1 MHQYSRAE
9 RLLLRPFPENSE
21 NSILMSGNDQH
32 EMFDHLDILGREG
45 DRHEGKAKDFGT
57 PRRSMLPDLTAPGM
71 DIAPSNRLPM
81 GIGPSD
87 LISDQNEGT
96 VMLVDLSISCRYLA
110 GLCQIRQGK
119 WAEATEMLGEANPFR
134 GTDGVG
140 PRIAN
145 TDGGIKVS
153 FTVLEHTF
161 ISRILD

>member
-9 RLLLRPFPENSE
+9 RLLLRPFSENSE

-45 DRHEGKAKDFGT
+45 DRHKGKAKDFGT

-96 VMLVDLSISCRYLA
+96 VMLVDLSISCRYVA
-110 GLCQIRQGK
+110 GLCQIR
-119 WAEATEMLGEANPFR
+119 
-134 GTDGVG
+134 
-140 PRIAN
+140 
-145 TDGGIKVS
+145 
-153 FTVLEHTF
+153 
-161 ISRILD
+161 